1 MQPFR
6 QLAPLAAPLDD
17 TVLLHEEVTN
27 VLLSVNYENG
37 EISRFVSSSLPETQQ
52 EKKRFP
58 SSAFQNPNPF
68 RMLPSS
74 MPNSKGTI
82 ILYKQGGDEMVAFT
96 GANTQRYKAAYFTIF
111 IINR

>member
-1 MQPFR
+1 MDLYDVFPGTSGSYR
-6 QLAPLAAPLDD
+6 PRVKLAPLAAPLDD

-58 SSAFQNPNPF
+58 SSAFVLALLLADKIQ
-68 RMLPSS
+68 MS
-74 MPNSKGTI
+74 
-82 ILYKQGGDEMVAFT
+82 QGKRRTDPCIQG
-96 GANTQRYKAAYFTIF
+96 QRYWGLMYTS
-111 IINR
+111 RLD